1 MLWNLVKMVYKTL
14 PPRPKTVNNFTSQTS
29 NQSSSNL
36 SGITRGG
43 SFGTAGLANNSN
55 SKIGSKE
62 NISTDENLVEEI
74 ASLSIAKMTTP
85 DYEVRNLNAK
95 NAANLQNYILGR
107 SLRRKPHKSRN
118 RQQKSSQW
126 ISLHGTSR
134 QLRQRL
140 SNVLVIAHQ
149 QRTDAST
156 LSKQSN
162 GDERADWKL
171 ATARQH
177 ATLNF
182 GDLWRRFCAN
192 VEAFSGKNDVYS
204 SS

>member
-62 NISTDENLVEEI
+62 NISTDENLAEEI
-74 ASLSIAKMTTP
+74 SSLSIAKMTTP
-85 DYEVRNLNAK
+85 DYEVSKSFIAKMMRLNLK
-95 NAANLQNYILGR
+95 FLSGW
-107 SLRRKPHKSRN
+107 SLRRKPHKSRD

-126 ISLHGTSR
+126 FSLHGTSR

-140 SNVLVIAHQ
+140 SNVFIIAHQ
-149 QRTDAST
+149 QRTHAST

-171 ATARQH
+171 TAARQH
-177 ATLNF
+177 ATVNF
-182 GDLWRRFCAN
+182 VHL
-192 VEAFSGKNDVYS
+192 
-204 SS
+204 